1 MTERSRRGRDGQV
14 KSRIIHT
21 GHQSGIFLGC
31 LLLETVKVIN
41 KDYMDAKTF
50 DEKQHHMETG
60 APTNENRIDLT

>member
-1 MTERSRRGRDGQV
+1 MEVTYQP
-14 KSRIIHT
+14 H
-21 GHQSGIFLGC
+21 GIFLGC

-50 DEKQHHMETG
+50 DEKQHHMETS